1 MTPCRL
7 VRVDPPCRG
16 RGAGYRSVAAGSISH
31 LSKSSTLPPLSSFR
45 AGVFPRFLPPIFH
58 EGPVRLGSISVG
70 AGVGK
75 RRRGRSTSGCIR
87 GVVRVSVRL
96 SSCARS
102 RSLVFRSVAQ
112 TVGSP
117 GLVVPFACLSVALC
131 LRLKASL
138 LFGGWRFRP
147 SFLLVR
153 TTSRRNVWTLLAC
166 CTGED
171 RGTLY
176 PSTSW
181 SRDVAQ
187 QKCAS
192 EPC

>member
-1 MTPCRL
+1 VTPCRL

-31 LSKSSTLPPLSSFR
+31 LSKSSTSPPLSSFR

-96 SSCARS
+96 S
-102 RSLVFRSVAQ
+102 FGRSVLALESFASFWRLEVSPLFSACSHNFASQ
-112 TVGSP
+112 RVDSSCLLHGRGSRHTIP
-117 GLVVPFACLSVALC
+117 KHFVV
-131 LRLKASL
+131 
-138 LFGGWRFRP
+138 
-147 SFLLVR
+147 
-153 TTSRRNVWTLLAC
+153 T
-166 CTGED
+166 
-171 RGTLY
+171 
-176 PSTSW
+176 
-181 SRDVAQ
+181 
-187 QKCAS
+187 
-192 EPC
+192 